1 MKTTSKLFARPS
13 GLLPDEP
20 SLVEPSSIERVTKRI
35 EPLGF
40 GSLPD
45 DLDSTDEWNEPE
57 EPSESAEALSEHVR
71 SARESEDL
79 WGAAFEVDDFR
90 TLRRMEAA
98 AEPVHVHRQAP
109 PRAPVPPSP
118 NDDGDL
124 IGMPEEGDV
133 AEHTGVGEQVSLPEG
148 FGADI
153 ELPSLDRADDQT
165 EEYAAPNPA
174 GNAPADAPEAT
185 GSAVDDFSMNWLS
198 AGHGGPDTMP
208 DAVAALNEALARD
221 ADPAPPP
228 PTLLRSTSALGR
240 RASSEPP
247 RISARMRD
255 QDAAGST
262 QPGIPPRVRPLEPP
276 KRAAPARPTRTFGRN
291 GPERPQPPDVHV
303 DYTES
308 TAEAPEQPLEPF
320 VSTTVQTAPLS
331 TVASELSAEAFAA
344 LLERHEAEPQHAE
357 AGAPA
362 TPRRPM
368 RAPAARRAAPMV
380 APRPAPKLTR
390 TRTRVV
396 AAVVATIVVLTAIIV
411 PQLWSSPLAD
421 PTDST
426 PSANATPA
434 PERVPPTPSPAPA
447 APEPPPPAP
456 VAPPTK
462 PPSRAESA
470 IKSGTGIIRVTSD
483 RKALIIVDGKQHGYA
498 PGLAD
503 LSIAAGPHTVR
514 AVESG
519 TSITRTLEVRVDPG
533 AAVIAGFTFA
543 KK

>member
-20 SLVEPSSIERVTKRI
+20 SLVEPRPIEMATKRI
-35 EPLGF
+35 EPLAF

-45 DLDSTDEWNEPE
+45 DLDNADGWNEAE
-57 EPSESAEALSEHVR
+57 ETSESAEALSEHVR
-71 SARESEDL
+71 SARESEDF

-98 AEPVHVHRQAP
+98 AEPVHVRRQAP
-109 PRAPVPPSP
+109 QRAPAPPSP

-133 AEHTGVGEQVSLPEG
+133 AERTGVGEQVSLPEG

-153 ELPSLDRADDQT
+153 ELPSVDRADDQT
-165 EEYAAPNPA
+165 EEYASPNPA
-174 GNAPADAPEAT
+174 GNEPADAPDEAA
-185 GSAVDDFSMNWLS
+185 GAAFDDFAMNWLS
-198 AGHGGPDTMP
+198 AGNGTPDTMP

-221 ADPAPPP
+221 ADSAPPP
-228 PTLLRSTSALGR
+228 PTLLRSTSALAR

-255 QDAAGST
+255 QEAAGAT
-262 QPGIPPRVRPLEPP
+262 QPGIPPRVRPQEPP
-276 KRAAPARPTRTFGRN
+276 RRAAPARPTRTFGRN
-291 GPERPQPPDVHV
+291 GPERPQPPDAHV
-303 DYTES
+303 DDAES
-308 TAEAPEQPLEPF
+308 TDEAPKQQFEPF
-320 VSTTVQTAPLS
+320 VSATAPTAPLS

-344 LLERHEAEPQHAE
+344 LLERHEAEPLQAE

-380 APRPAPKLTR
+380 APRPVPTLTR
-390 TRTRVV
+390 ARVV
-396 AAVVATIVVLTAIIV
+396 AAVIATIVVLTAIVV
-411 PQLWSSPLAD
+411 PQLWSAPLAVPAD
-421 PTDST
+421 PR
-426 PSANATPA
+426 PNADAAPA
-434 PERVPPTPSPAPA
+434 PEPVPPKPSPAPA
-447 APEPPPPAP
+447 VPEPPPPAP
-456 VAPPTK
+456 VAPPAK
-462 PPSRAESA
+462 PPPRAESA

-483 RKALIIVDGKQHGYA
+483 RKALIIVDGKQQGYA

>member
-45 DLDSTDEWNEPE
+45 DLDNTDEWNEPE

-185 GSAVDDFSMNWLS
+185 GSAFDDFSMNWLS

-308 TAEAPEQPLEPF
+308 TAEAPEQPLDPF

-344 LLERHEAEPQHAE
+344 LLERHEAEPQQAE

-390 TRTRVV
+390 TRVV
-396 AAVVATIVVLTAIIV
+396 AVVVATIVVLTAIIV

-421 PTDST
+421 PTDSR